1 MPLLP
6 VKLSHRGREIA
17 VTGLLDTGAA
27 VNVLPYS
34 IGEQLGLVWEEQRTA
49 IVLSGNLALVP
60 ARGVVISAT
69 VGSFAP
75 VRLAFA
81 WTQTDSVRMLLGQAN
96 FFMEFDV
103 CFFRS
108 VSAFEVKPTS
118 PNASA
123 SWAVAP
129 LPTATFGYGKRVP
142 SGAGA

>member
-6 VKLSHRGREIA
+6 LILTHGNQQTT

-34 IGEQLGLVWEEQRTA
+34 VGEQLGFVWEQQRTS
-49 IVLSGNLALVP
+49 IVLSGNLARLP
-60 ARGVVISAT
+60 ARGIVVSAT
-69 VGSFAP
+69 VGTMAP

-81 WTQTDSVRMLLGQAN
+81 WTQTDSVRLLLGQAN

-108 VSAFEVKPTS
+108 RSEFEVKPKT
-118 PNASA
+118 
-123 SWAVAP
+123 
-129 LPTATFGYGKRVP
+129 TG
-142 SGAGA
+142 